1 MPLQDPAG
9 AAVELE
15 RCVRQLGLSGALVN
29 DCIHR
34 PGGHCLDAP
43 EYDEV
48 WAALEALG
56 VALYLHPGAPPADR
70 WHALDGRR
78 ELYGPTGSWG
88 AAVSG
93 HALRILFAGVFRPP
107 SLRPP

>member
-1 MPLQDPAG
+1 LPLQDPAG

-56 VALYLHPGAPPADR
+56 VAL
-70 WHALDGRR
+70 DGRR